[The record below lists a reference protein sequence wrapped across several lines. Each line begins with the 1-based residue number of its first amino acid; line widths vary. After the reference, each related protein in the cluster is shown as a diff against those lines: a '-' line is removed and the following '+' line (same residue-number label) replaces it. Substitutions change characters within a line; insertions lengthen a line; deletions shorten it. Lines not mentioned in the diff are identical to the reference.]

1 MSAWNEIVKVLQ
13 PQINANTESENKTSM
28 YVCQI
33 SMYVSMSNATNEPRN
48 EHKTITL
55 YNDYNNHKDNRVQVQ
70 IQVQGIEY
78 SQ

>member
-1 MSAWNEIVKVLQ
+1 
-13 PQINANTESENKTSM
+13 M

-33 SMYVSMSNATNEPRN
+33 SMYVSMSNATNKPRN

-55 YNDYNNHKDNRVQVQ
+55 YNDYSNHKDNRVQVQ
-70 IQVQGIEY
+70 VQVQGTEY

>member
-33 SMYVSMSNATNEPRN
+33 SMYVSMSNATTNQEMN
-48 EHKTITL
+48 T
-55 YNDYNNHKDNRVQVQ
+55 NNYAV
-70 IQVQGIEY
+70 
-78 SQ
+78 

>member
-48 EHKTITL
+48 EHKQLRCIMITRTTEFK
-55 YNDYNNHKDNRVQVQ
+55 YNYN
-70 IQVQGIEY
+70 
-78 SQ
+78 

>member
-55 YNDYNNHKDNRVQVQ
+55 YND
-70 IQVQGIEY
+70 
-78 SQ
+78 

>member
-1 MSAWNEIVKVLQ
+1 
-13 PQINANTESENKTSM
+13 
-28 YVCQI
+28 
-33 SMYVSMSNATNEPRN
+33 MYVSMSNATNEPRN

-70 IQVQGIEY
+70 VQVQGIEY

>member
-33 SMYVSMSNATNEPRN
+33 SMYVSMSNATNEPSN
-48 EHKTITL
+48 EHKQLRCIMITMITRTTEFK
-55 YNDYNNHKDNRVQVQ
+55 YNYK
-70 IQVQGIEY
+70 
-78 SQ
+78 